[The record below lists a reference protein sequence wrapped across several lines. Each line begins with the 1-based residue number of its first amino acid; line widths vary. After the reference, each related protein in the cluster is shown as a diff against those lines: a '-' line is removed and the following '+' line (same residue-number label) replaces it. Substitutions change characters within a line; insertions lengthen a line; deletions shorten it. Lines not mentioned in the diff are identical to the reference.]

1 MGGYVMI
8 RNTRDRLAK
17 EISNEKGIDLIQAQ
31 EIIDLFLQL
40 IYEEGYAAIKQNT
53 QYAKKKQM
61 DSSLSSSDNMEK
73 T

>member
-1 MGGYVMI
+1 MI

-17 EISNEKGIDLIQAQ
+17 EISNEKGIDLIQVQ

-40 IYEEGYAAIKQNT
+40 IYEEDYVVIKQNT
-53 QYAKKKQM
+53 QFAKKQM
-61 DSSLSSSDNMEK
+61 DSSLSSSDNVEK

>member
-1 MGGYVMI
+1 MI